1 MKNAVVANL
10 HAALRA
16 LGGSLPDTET
26 SKSYYGTGTA
36 KRVAVLQKAA
46 GLEQTGEVDN
56 ATADHLNRKL
66 AERGLLGDAPPRR
79 DSGVSGGGTRL
90 PGGGGTTRR
99 PPFFGGGGGRN
110 GNTGQPEPVHVFG
123 RVISQK
129 GRPEQGVVTI
139 FRAAFR
145 AEEKLVEVE
154 TDQEGRYEA
163 DLTHDPATGPLN
175 ILARITLKDGTTIAS
190 DLVFDAAGK
199 VELNLNAA
207 GRPIPAQSAFEEI
220 EANIRPVI
228 GSAAIASLRE
238 TATQTDITY
247 LAQDRKLDPEILSRR
262 AMAERIGKAQKIAPE
277 VVFAFLAQGEPAVLP
292 GSTLTATPTQVAAD
306 DLESRVFAGIVT
318 LDEQTQ
324 RRILQKA
331 IDKDLVPFDTTGAVD
346 AAIEILRARR
356 GPVLADA
363 PFGAG
368 KKSMNDLLGATS
380 LTQNQRTTFVDYAMK
395 VQDEGGLLW
404 EALEMN
410 KAIPAAKLRDA
421 RATFAFG
428 AMSKNH
434 IPFIEYAKAALPDE
448 MTEEPGRA
456 AALSLQEWKT
466 FLEKGVS
473 EGKPVIPVNIDGQT
487 EADRV
492 GAFAQMLM
500 ERAEDNYP
508 TMATIGRIRD
518 RDDVKLAAAGELVA
532 AVSKVPDMNLRTLNI
547 NAVRL
552 GRDAA
557 LGEEMLARTLR
568 DTVKIVSDLSDE
580 AVADLKRTQ
589 RAVRLA
595 PNATAAAALLATGQ
609 DSAHLIHKRG
619 RSNFI
624 ADAVKAGM
632 TDLQAGQTFN
642 RAKASY
648 GYLIARFLEYRL
660 DLDKASP
667 AAVGGAWKGDDL
679 IAEIENDPSLRTL
692 FGSLDSCSCEWC
704 ESVHGPAAYLTD
716 VLRWL
721 SERRARSGSG
731 FASARAVLEDRRGDI
746 PDILLNCQNTDTVMP
761 YIDLV
766 NEVLEEAVS
775 PTGSARQS
783 TWRSEELMAEPEHVN
798 DDAYALLA
806 GASHAP
812 GLPFDLSDTEARTY
826 LAHLRL
832 TRAGVMEAFR
842 MQSISLPSER
852 DIAAAFFGIAKAQS
866 NIITSEAPGA
876 QATFWGYSAP
886 GEMIPSA
893 PAQMLMARAD
903 ISYTDLAELLEVEFV
918 NGIAPRST
926 FQPEFECDLIDR
938 RVTRLSVERLD
949 RMNRFIRLWRHL
961 GWKMWELDR
970 AIMAMGG
977 VLNDATLVGLMRL
990 QKIRDAWRLSVQE
1003 ALALIAPLDT
1013 RVRGWLTGDGR
1024 SLYTDLFEDPAV
1036 QNPPDPHLSI
1046 AAVTAALPPALIG
1059 DKAAILSA
1067 SIAITAADF
1076 ALLVP
1081 RAADPVI
1088 ALPVAG
1094 DRASLGAISQLYR
1107 FARLA
1112 KALRLRVSE
1121 LLDFAR
1127 LAGAP
1132 LNAGGRVDPF
1142 QTVQTLTDFLTM
1154 FSRHSASGL
1163 AIGESR
1169 HATTFWPESAF
1180 GAGDSVISANV
1191 EEIRTALADLRAETI
1206 APAEERAAA
1215 LERQL
1220 PGVAGFEDAAIRATA
1235 IAIIDDSY
1243 ADSLANRNAFITSHF
1258 GALMPMAAAIA
1269 AFAPYGGPPAGRD
1282 AAVDARRLIALQ
1294 AVYNALARTAITAA
1308 VAGQNGAEA
1317 EAADFLSWTMQRS
1330 GLDSLAAL
1338 ILAESDFLTR
1348 TADDSAYL
1356 LAADST
1362 DMPDIFEAAQ
1372 LVDKLAFI
1380 KDALGWSDARLR
1392 WFVSN
1397 EGSFGLPQLTALP
1410 VKAGDGP
1417 AAFAEWLTLLRWTQ
1431 VMNSFPDTD
1440 ALSLPDILGQ
1450 VGSAGYGAT
1459 QLAEDL
1465 ALWTRRAP
1473 ETVSGAIV
1481 ELALSNPGDFHT
1493 VGAYERLLT
1502 ALEVIKLAGVTPA
1515 QLTAW
1520 AQPAV
1525 TPAVAQGIKLAAK
1538 ARNSLDEWLKNAP
1551 PLQDR
1556 LREAKRVALITYLTT
1571 RPASAG
1577 PSWPDANA
1585 LFAHFLIDPE
1595 MTACRKTSRLVQAT
1609 GSVQLFV
1616 QRCLMNL
1623 EPAVLA
1629 DGDADDGW
1637 NDWDWMYAYRLWEAA
1652 RKVFLWPENVI
1663 RPELNRMKSPAL
1675 LQLEQKL
1682 SQMEMTEENAEIAME
1697 QYLET
1702 LDGIANMDVV
1712 ALHEESTGRDRLIHT
1727 LARTKGQPQTY
1738 YYRQRVFPNNAA
1750 SAYWTPWEKLDIEI
1764 GGIPIFGFINR
1775 KLHLFWLFFTKKD
1788 DPTQL
1793 MPPSTASSDP
1803 PPDTINMWEIQLC
1816 WSVRRQGI
1824 WQPAQMGERKWFY
1837 PQYRPKRSFHLRTA
1851 AYAGDRLAINI
1862 FVSTSPE
1869 FNDYLPLTY
1878 LEGLGTHRWPR
1889 DWVDVTPLFLPIP
1902 IPIPHNE
1909 DTRPFHIARFVFKRD
1924 VDEIQMTN
1932 RAGFLTRILN
1942 GEYGAEA
1949 AEMKELTSPLTDLT
1963 MPTDMKYVGQT
1974 IQNQSD
1980 NASNLHVLP
1989 STGPALRLDS
1999 GKLLDNAPAPFGIVT
2014 SSQRAQ
2020 FDSTRPFFYTDRERS
2035 FFVRPTKE
2043 WRVDH
2048 SFTTEEPSL
2057 SGVSDYRVKYTFD
2070 RNYHPFTGFFLDELA
2085 TGGLRGFFRRS
2096 TQLSPPSTFAFA
2108 DYAPERLVTADHAND
2123 IVDFGFSGTYS
2134 LYNWEVL
2141 FHAPFLIANRLSEN
2155 QRFDEALNFLRYIF
2169 NPTNAGSD
2177 LAPQRFWITKPFY
2190 QMSSA
2195 AYKGSRIERLLE
2207 LVNGGSATHIA
2218 QVEQWRNDPF
2228 DPHMLARLRPVA
2240 YQRAVLMAYIGAL
2253 LDWGDKEFRRF
2264 TPESL
2269 NLATQYY
2276 VRAQDLLGRRPETVA
2291 VERRTAAKSFRE
2303 VETDLDAF
2311 GNLLSEV
2318 ENLLP
2323 PPPPGGPGGSEPL
2336 PPTTIFY
2343 FCIPGNDKLLGYW
2356 DRVERNLFNLRHCRD
2371 IEGVARPLP
2380 LFAPPI
2386 DPAMLVR
2393 AAAAGIDLSTLAGG
2407 AASAMPKYRFRF
2419 ILQRAYNF
2427 ATQVERLGAAL
2438 LSALERKDEAALAEL
2453 RESHVAEIH
2462 ALREDIAALRIDE
2475 AEAELDRLKE
2485 AKKLVGLR
2493 ETFYKKKTETPV
2505 GVLEG
2510 IGLGLKS
2517 TSFVLSGISFALKA
2531 ASGGLY
2537 WIPEVQG
2544 GASGVGGSP
2553 HATVKVGGKQAG
2565 DSTKTLS
2572 DGFKVLADLADKGAE
2587 LSFKIQ
2593 YFFDR
2598 HKEYEHQLTLAEQE
2612 IVEIEKQEAKAEI
2625 LKQIAEREADVEKLH
2640 SENAEATLGFLR
2652 SRYTNKELYDW
2663 LIAQLSTVYF
2673 QTYQTAFDMALAA
2686 AACAER
2692 EVGLIGMNY
2701 IKFGYW
2707 DSLRKG
2713 LMSGEKLSQDLRRLE
2728 AAYIDRNQRLYEIQK
2743 DVSVALLDA
2752 EALLTLRATG
2762 ACEIE
2767 VPELIFDCDYPGHYK
2782 RRIKSVAISIPTVAG
2797 PYTSVNCKLTLLR
2810 DETRLNTN
2818 LAPGYPRT
2826 SMADDERFADNW
2838 AVTNAIVTSKAIND
2852 PGLFQLDLEDDRYLP
2867 FEGAGAVGRWRIDLP
2882 ADTNAFAID
2891 SVSDVVLHLR
2901 YTAMEGGETLA
2912 EAARAVAS
2920 QRPVAQSARILRLD
2934 QTFAAAWE
2942 VLVSAP
2948 AAGLDQAMT
2957 FAFTKEH
2964 LPYLDRVRDLK
2975 VTSILLSA
2983 VNAVSDLTA
2992 EITAPGGIVATVMMT
3007 PDGDLGG
3014 RISGDTAGIFAAG
3027 VPLSD
3032 FTLKLRRSSA
3042 TDNRSLTKADLSGL
3056 HAVIFY
3062 DAELP

>member
-1 MKNAVVANL
+1 MEKIVAPISRMMKNAAVANL
-10 HAALRA
+10 HAALKA
-16 LGGSLPDTET
+16 LGRSLPDIET
-26 SKSYYGTGTA
+26 KTNYFGSETA
-36 KRVAVLQKAA
+36 KSVAALQEAA
-46 GLEQTGEVDN
+46 GLQQTGDVDT
-56 ATADHLNRKL
+56 ATAKHLNKIL
-66 AERGLLGDAPPRR
+66 AEKGLFDDAPPDGDGR
-79 DSGVSGGGTRL
+79 GSGGSE
-90 PGGGGTTRR
+90 
-99 PPFFGGGGGRN
+99 RN
-110 GNTGQPEPVHVFG
+110 GNTDKPETVHVFG
-123 RVISQK
+123 RVISHK
-129 GRPEQGVVTI
+129 ERPAQGVVTI

-145 AEEKLVEVE
+145 TEEKLVAFE
-154 TDQEGRYEA
+154 TDQKGRYEGK
-163 DLTHDPATGPLN
+163 LIRDPATGPLN
-175 ILARITLKDGTTIAS
+175 IFARITLNNGTTITS
-190 DLVFDAAGK
+190 DLVFNAAGK

-207 GRPIPAQSAFEEI
+207 GRLIPTQSVFEEI
-220 EANIRPVI
+220 ETNVRMVI

-238 TATQTDITY
+238 TRTQTDITY
-247 LAQDRKLDPEILSRR
+247 LAQDRKLDPEMLARR

-277 VVFAFLAQGEPAVLP
+277 VIFAFLAQSEPAVLP
-292 GSTLTATPTQVAAD
+292 SSSLTATPTQDAAD
-306 DLESRVFAGIVT
+306 DLENRVFAGIVT
-318 LDEQTQ
+318 LDEPTQ

-331 IDKDLVPFDTTGAVD
+331 IAKDLVRFDIAE
-346 AAIEILRARR
+346 AIDEAIKSLRTRR
-356 GPVLADA
+356 GLVLANA

-368 KKSMNDLLGATS
+368 KKSMNDLLSATS
-380 LTQNQRTTFVDYAMK
+380 LNQTQRTTFVNYSMK
-395 VQDEGGLLW
+395 VQAEGGLLW

-410 KAIPAAKLRDA
+410 EAIPAAKLREA

-448 MTEEPGRA
+448 MTGEPGRVA
-456 AALSLQEWKT
+456 YLTLKEWTT
-466 FLEKGVS
+466 FLNRGV
-473 EGKPVIPVNIDGQT
+473 EAGKEVIPDNIDGETQ
-487 EADRV
+487 EDRV

-508 TMATIGRIRD
+508 AMATIGRIRE
-518 RDDVKLAAAGELVA
+518 RDDVKLDAAGELVA

-552 GRDAA
+552 GRDVA
-557 LGEEMLARTLR
+557 LGEETLAKTLR
-568 DTVKIVSDLSDE
+568 TTIKIVSDMSDE
-580 AVADLKRTQ
+580 SVADLKRAQ

-624 ADAVKAGM
+624 ADAIKAGM

-648 GYLIARFLEYRL
+648 GYLVARFLEYRL

-667 AAVGGAWKGDDL
+667 AAVGGAWKSDDL
-679 IAEIENDPSLRTL
+679 IAEVENDPSLRTL
-692 FGSLDSCSCEWC
+692 FGSLDSCGCEWC

-721 SERRARSGSG
+721 GERRARSGSG

-746 PDILLNCQNTDTVMP
+746 LDILLNCQNTDTLMP

-775 PTGSARQS
+775 PTGVARQ
-783 TWRSEELMAEPEHVN
+783 TNWRSEELMAEPEHVN

-806 GASHAP
+806 VASHAP
-812 GLPFDLSDTEARTY
+812 GLPFDLRDTEAQTY

-832 TRAGVMEAFR
+832 TRAEVMEALR
-842 MQSISLPSER
+842 KQTNGLPSER
-852 DIAAAFFGIAKAQS
+852 DIAAAYFGIS
-866 NIITSEAPGA
+866 NAASVIITKADPAA
-876 QATFWGYSAP
+876 QATFWAYSAP
-886 GEMIPSA
+886 SELIPNASCET
-893 PAQMLMARAD
+893 LMARAD
-903 ISYTDLAELLEVEFV
+903 ISHNDLAELLNVEFV
-918 NGIAPRST
+918 NGTAPRST

-938 RVTRLSVERLD
+938 RVTQLSVERLD

-977 VLNDATLVGLMRL
+977 VLNDATLLGLMRL
-990 QKIRDAWRLSVQE
+990 QKIRDAWRLTVE
-1003 ALALIAPLDT
+1003 EVLALIAPLDI
-1013 RVRGWLTGDGR
+1013 RVRDWLTGDGR
-1024 SLYTDLFEDPAV
+1024 SLYTDLFEDRAV
-1036 QNPPDPHLSI
+1036 QNPPDPDLSI
-1046 AAVTAALPPALIG
+1046 TAVTAAVPPALIG
-1059 DKAAILSA
+1059 SKAAILSA
-1067 SIAITAADF
+1067 SIAITADDF

-1081 RAADPVI
+1081 TTADPDL
-1088 ALPVAG
+1088 ALPVAS
-1094 DRASLGAISQLYR
+1094 DRASLSAISQVYR
-1107 FARLA
+1107 FSRLGQV
-1112 KALRLRVSE
+1112 LRLRVSE

-1127 LAGAP
+1127 LARAP
-1132 LNAGGRVDPF
+1132 LNADGRVDPF

-1169 HATTFWPESAF
+1169 HATTFWPESIF
-1180 GAGDSVISANV
+1180 GAGDSAISANL

-1206 APAEERAAA
+1206 VPAEERAAA
-1215 LERQL
+1215 LERHL
-1220 PGVAGFEDAAIRATA
+1220 PGVADFKDAAIRATA

-1243 ADSLANRNAFITSHF
+1243 ADTLANRNAFITSHF
-1258 GALMPMAAAIA
+1258 SALMPVAAAIA
-1269 AFAPYGGPPAGRD
+1269 AFAPYGGPPAGGD
-1282 AAVDARRLIALQ
+1282 AAVDARRLIGLQ
-1294 AVYNALARTAITAA
+1294 AVYNALGRTAITAA
-1308 VAGQNGAEA
+1308 VTGQTGARSEA
-1317 EAADFLSWTMQRS
+1317 EAADFLSWSMQRS
-1330 GLDSLAAL
+1330 GLDSLGAL

-1356 LAADST
+1356 LTADST

-1380 KDALGWSDARLR
+1380 KEALGWSDAQLI

-1417 AAFAEWLTLLRWTQ
+1417 AAFVEWLTLLRWTQ
-1431 VMNSFPDTD
+1431 VMNAFPSSET
-1440 ALSLPDILGQ
+1440 LSLPGILGQ
-1450 VGSAGYGAT
+1450 IGSAGYNAT

-1465 ALWTRRAP
+1465 AVWTQRVP
-1473 ETVSGAIV
+1473 ETMSGAIA
-1481 ELALSNPGDFHT
+1481 ELALAYPGDFRT

-1520 AQPAV
+1520 AQPGV
-1525 TPAVAQGIKLAAK
+1525 TPAVAQQIKLAAK

-1577 PSWPDANA
+1577 PSWRDANA

-1595 MTACRKTSRLVQAT
+1595 MTACRKSSRLVQAT
-1609 GSVQLFV
+1609 GSLQLFV

-1629 DGDADDGW
+1629 DGDDDGW
-1637 NDWDWMYAYRLWEAA
+1637 NEWDWMYAYRLWEAA

-1702 LDGIANMDVV
+1702 LDGIANMDVL
-1712 ALHEESTGRDRLIHT
+1712 AMYEETTGRDRLIHT

-1764 GGIPIFGFINR
+1764 GGTPIFGFINR
-1775 KLHLFWLFFTKKD
+1775 KLHLFWLFFTKRA
-1788 DPTQL
+1788 DPTQR
-1793 MPPSTASSDP
+1793 MPPSQASNQP

-1816 WSVRRQGI
+1816 WSVRRQGH
-1824 WQPAQMGERKWFY
+1824 WQPAQKGERKWFY
-1837 PQYRPKRSFHLRTA
+1837 PQFRPKRSFHLRTA
-1851 AYAGDRLAINI
+1851 AYAGDRLAINV

-1869 FNDYLPLTY
+1869 FNDYAPWTY
-1878 LEGLGTHRWPR
+1878 LSTSVGTIQLQR
-1889 DWVDVTPLFLPIP
+1889 DPVR
-1902 IPIPHNE
+1902 HNE
-1909 DTRPFHIARFVFKRD
+1909 DTRPFHVARFVFKSN
-1924 VDEIQMTN
+1924 VDEIQMSQRGQTYPSDIF
-1932 RAGFLTRILN
+1932 G
-1942 GEYGAEA
+1942 GSYGAEA
-1949 AEMKELTSPLTDLT
+1949 AEMKELTNPLADLT

-1980 NASNLHVLP
+1980 NDSNLHALP
-1989 STGPALRLDS
+1989 SAGPALRLDS
-1999 GKLLDNAPAPFGIVT
+1999 GKLLDDAPAPFGIVP

-2057 SGVSDYRVKYTFD
+2057 SGVTDYRVKYTFD
-2070 RNYHPFTGFFLDELA
+2070 RNYHPFTGFYLDELA
-2085 TGGLRGFFRRS
+2085 TGGLSGLFKRS
-2096 TQLSPPSTFAFA
+2096 NQLSPPSSFSFAEY
-2108 DYAPERLVTADHAND
+2108 DPEQMVKADHPND

-2134 LYNWEVL
+2134 LYNWELL

-2169 NPTNAGSD
+2169 NPTNTGSD
-2177 LAPQRFWITKPFY
+2177 NAPQRFWITKPFY
-2190 QMSSA
+2190 QMSSG
-2195 AYKGSRIERLLE
+2195 AYHSSRIERLLE
-2207 LVNGGSATHIA
+2207 LVNGGSSTHIA

-2240 YQRAVLMAYIGAL
+2240 YQRAVVMAYIGAL
-2253 LDWGDKEFRRF
+2253 LDWGEQEFRRF
-2264 TPESL
+2264 TTESL
-2269 NLATQYY
+2269 NLATQYF
-2276 VRAQDLLGRRPETVA
+2276 VRAQDLLGRRPETV
-2291 VERRTAAKSFRE
+2291 VVDRRTEAKSFRE

-2336 PPTTIFY
+2336 PPITIFY
-2343 FCIPGNDKLLGYW
+2343 YCIPGNDKLLDYW

-2371 IEGVARPLP
+2371 IEGVSKPLP

-2393 AAAAGIDLSTLAGG
+2393 AASAGIDLATLAGG
-2407 AASAMPKYRFRF
+2407 TASALPKYRFRF
-2419 ILQRAYNF
+2419 ILQRAYDF
-2427 ATQVERLGAAL
+2427 ASQVERLGAAL
-2438 LSALERKDEAALAEL
+2438 LSAFERKDEVALAEL

-2462 ALREDIAALRIDE
+2462 TLREDIASLRINE
-2475 AEAELDRLKE
+2475 AKAELDRLKE
-2485 AKKLVGLR
+2485 SKKLVGLR

-2505 GVLEG
+2505 GVLETIG
-2510 IGLGLKS
+2510 IGLKGTSFLLSS
-2517 TSFVLSGISFALKA
+2517 TSFGLKL

-2537 WIPEVQG
+2537 WIPDFQG
-2544 GASGVGGSP
+2544 GASGVGGTP
-2553 HATVKVGGKQAG
+2553 HATLKAGGKQAG

-2572 DGFKVLADLADKGAE
+2572 DGFKELAYLADKGAE

-2593 YFFDR
+2593 YFLDR
-2598 HKEYEHQLTLAEQE
+2598 HKQYEHQLKLAEQE
-2612 IVEIEKQEAKAEI
+2612 IVAIEKQEAKAEI
-2625 LKQIAEREADVEKLH
+2625 LQQIAEQESDVQKQH
-2640 SENAEATLGFLR
+2640 SENAEATLAFLR

-2663 LIAQLSTVYF
+2663 LIAQLSTIYF
-2673 QTYQTAFDMALAA
+2673 QSYQSAFAMALSA

-2692 EVGLIGMNY
+2692 EVGLIGTNY

-2713 LMSGEKLSQDLRRLE
+2713 LLSGEKLSQDLRRLE
-2728 AAYIDRNQRLYEIQK
+2728 TAYLDRNQRLYEIQK

-2782 RRIKSVAISIPTVAG
+2782 RRIKSVAITIPTVAG

-2810 DETRLNTN
+2810 DEIRLNTS
-2818 LAPGYPRT
+2818 LALGYPRT
-2826 SMADDERFADNW
+2826 SMTDDDRFADNW
-2838 AVTNAIVTSKAIND
+2838 AATNAIVTSKAIND
-2852 PGLFQLDLEDDRYLP
+2852 AGLFALDLEDDRYLP
-2867 FEGAGAVGRWRIDLP
+2867 FEGAGAVGRWRIELP
-2882 ADTNAFAID
+2882 ADTNAFALD

-2920 QRPVAQSARILRLD
+2920 KREVAKSARIMRLD
-2934 QTFAAAWE
+2934 QAYAAAWQS
-2942 VLVSAP
+2942 LVSAP
-2948 AAGLDQAMT
+2948 GTGQDQAMSL
-2957 FAFTKEH
+2957 AFTKEL

-2975 VTSILLSA
+2975 VTSIALSA
-2983 VNAVSDLTA
+2983 IDATGDLTA
-2992 EITAPGGIVATVMMT
+2992 EITAPGGMVGTIEMT
-3007 PDGDLGG
+3007 TDSDLGG
-3014 RISGDTAGIFAAG
+3014 RISGDTAGSFAAG
-3027 VPLSD
+3027 VPLGD
-3032 FTLKLRRSSA
+3032 FTLKLRMSTA
-3042 TDNRSLTKADLSGL
+3042 MDNRSLTEADLSGL
-3056 HAVIFY
+3056 YAVVFY
-3062 DAELP
+3062 EAELP